1 MFLPVLL
8 LRDFGI
14 WSFAIFA
21 IPNVIGAAAMGCV
34 LRAPDSSRRLVA
46 NHPEACR
53 AFSIITRA
61 FQYFFLVWILLGVGT
76 RWLRL
81 LLLTAF
87 VVGLLLGTSRRRTGR
102 MLVAAIVL
110 LLVSISLLLASAD
123 MGGLRWPSSLAPVAS
138 FSPADLVWLAP
149 VCIFGF
155 LLCPYLDLTFHT
167 ARQRA
172 HARTG
177 TWAFILGFGVFFL
190 AMIVATLLYSSMFPE
205 RASPFGGE
213 ALRTAP
219 GVLVLCHIAAQLGY
233 TTELHRTQ
241 PDPGTGH
248 VRRAQFGWGEFGMLA
263 GFATVFLPC
272 VGELSS
278 GEVIYRCFMAFYGL
292 VFPAYVWICVI
303 PSREGTPRPTRLQ
316 IATWLVAVAAAA
328 PMFWMGF
335 IARETWWLAPGLGV
349 VLLARL
355 VLIAGRDG
363 RA

>member
-21 IPNVIGAAAMGCV
+21 IPNVIGAAAMGWV

-81 LLLTAF
+81 LVLIAF
-87 VVGLLLGTSRRRTGR
+87 VVGLLLGFSHRRTGR
-102 MLVAAIVL
+102 MLAAAIVL
-110 LLVSISLLLASAD
+110 LLVSIALLLASAD
-123 MGGLRWPSSLAPVAS
+123 MGGLRWPSPLAAVAS
-138 FSPADLVWLAP
+138 LPPVDLVWLAP

-167 ARQRA
+167 ARQTA
-172 HARTG
+172 HGRTG
-177 TWAFILGFGVFFL
+177 TRAFVLGFGAFFL
-190 AMIVATLLYSSMFPE
+190 AMIVGTLLYSWMFLE
-205 RASPFGGE
+205 SANPFGGQV
-213 ALRTAP
+213 LRTAP
-219 GVLVLCHIAAQLGY
+219 GVLVLCHIGAQLGY
-233 TTELHRTQ
+233 TTELHRTR
-241 PDPGTGH
+241 PDPRTGH

-263 GFATVFLPC
+263 GFATVFLPR
-272 VGELSS
+272 VGALSS

-303 PSREGTPRPTRLQ
+303 PLREGNPPPTRVQ
-316 IATWLVAVAAAA
+316 IVTWIIAVAAAA

-335 IARETWWLAPGLGV
+335 IARETSWLAPGLGV
-349 VLLARL
+349 VLFARL
-355 VLIAGRDG
+355 ALISG
-363 RA
+363 RAKRA